1 MGEDK
6 ELNILSHRELGI
18 SEEEYYNK
26 LAGKDFDEDG
36 IIDMDS
42 EIF

>member
-6 ELNILSHRELGI
+6 ELNILNHNELGI